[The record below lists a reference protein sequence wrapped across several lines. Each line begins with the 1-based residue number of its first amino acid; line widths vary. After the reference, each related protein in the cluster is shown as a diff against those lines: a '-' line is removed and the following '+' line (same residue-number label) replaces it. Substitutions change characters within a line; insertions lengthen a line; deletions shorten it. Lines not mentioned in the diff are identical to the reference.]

1 LDEDMNWKFAR
12 ELRERGMVD
21 ATSVYEL
28 GYANQGLKDGAL
40 IKRLATEH
48 EPCVLVVWDNKMT
61 KGHRQELLHFGLTLA
76 VIDREADRRGST
88 TSSTTAT

>member
-1 LDEDMNWKFAR
+1 LPPNPTRRLVLDEDMNWKFAR
-12 ELRERGMVD
+12 ELRERGMAD

-61 KGHRQELLHFGLTLA
+61 MGHLSRPGFRG
-76 VIDREADRRGST
+76 DRVRWFA
-88 TSSTTAT
+88 TS